1 MKRNNFF
8 IVCLSIICL
17 LYTNQVYASREYAP
31 ATIPP
36 VIYKD
41 IKIVAENSSLD
52 NMGVVQAFNINTNKL
67 IWSKQVYTIKINPHI
82 EKDTQMVFI
91 KKMMIENDKLVIIDE
106 YLKKYILDPNTGND
120 FNKRHK
126 WLIIII
132 ILISVTVI
140 IYIVFKQYTKI
151 KRRQ

>member
-1 MKRNNFF
+1 MKRKYFF
-8 IVCLSIICL
+8 VVCLSIICL
-17 LYTNQVYASREYAP
+17 LYTNLVYASREYAP

-67 IWSKQVYTIKINPHI
+67 IWSKQVYTIKINPQI

-91 KKMMIENDKLVIIDE
+91 KEMMIENDKLVIIDE
-106 YLKKYILDPNTGND
+106 NLKKYILDPITGND

-132 ILISVTVI
+132 LISITVI
-140 IYIVFKQYTKI
+140 IYIVFKQNTKI
-151 KRRQ
+151 RRR